1 MSAAAEE
8 SASATG
14 GAIVPVKAELQYNA
28 HLEDI
33 IASEAE
39 KALVLRWL
47 HNAAEHRY
55 SKFNT
60 WITLPVITIS
70 TLAGTASIGSQTLFG
85 PDAPAAPVL
94 IGLMSLLVSILNVIA
109 SFFGWAKR
117 AEGHRISSINYGK
130 MHRWISIELALPR
143 EQRVPAKH
151 FLKEIR
157 QQIDRMNET
166 SPQVPVE
173 VIAQFRLRVKDL
185 KSNVS
190 LPEICDEIHCV
201 EVYSGDVLPPSKLAG
216 SAMPVAESEIFVEP
230 AAAPTLDAPPKVRPS
245 SIVAA
250 LNVVKAV
257 GAFKGSNAI
266 QGMAGLK
273 LPVPRLT
280 NDMVDSVVPETNT
293 GARMDSD

>member
-1 MSAAAEE
+1 MSSATAAAADQE

-14 GAIVPVKAELQYNA
+14 GPPKPELQYNS

-60 WITLPVITIS
+60 WITLPVISIS
-70 TLAGTASIGSQTLFG
+70 TLAGTASIGSNTLFG
-85 PDAPAAPVL
+85 PDATAAPVF
-94 IGLMSLLVSILNVIA
+94 IGLMSLTVSILNVVA

-143 EQRVPAKH
+143 DQRVPAKH

-173 VIAQFRLRVKDL
+173 VIVQFRQRVKDL
-185 KSNVS
+185 KSDLS

-201 EVYSGDVLPPSKLAG
+201 EVYSGDGMPPSTAARPLLSESDVGLDLPKETGTEERAEPVQVATILKAATLLRRGQANLLG
-216 SAMPVAESEIFVEP
+216 SMNSS
-230 AAAPTLDAPPKVRPS
+230 KPS
-245 SIVAA
+245 
-250 LNVVKAV
+250 
-257 GAFKGSNAI
+257 
-266 QGMAGLK
+266 
-273 LPVPRLT
+273 LT
-280 NDMVDSVVPETNT
+280 NSVEE
-293 GARMDSD
+293 

>member
-14 GAIVPVKAELQYNA
+14 GAIVSAKPELQYNA

-60 WITLPVITIS
+60 WIMLPVISIS
-70 TLAGTASIGSQTLFG
+70 TLAGTASIGSESLFG
-85 PDAPAAPVL
+85 PNAPAAPII
-94 IGLMSLLVSILNVIA
+94 IGLMSLTVSILNVVA

-130 MHRWISIELALPR
+130 MHRWIAIELALPR

-201 EVYSGDVLPPSKLAG
+201 EVYSGDVLPPSKLA
-216 SAMPVAESEIFVEP
+216 AAITESEILLEP
-230 AAAPTLDAPPKVRPS
+230 AASTAVRPS

-250 LNVVKAV
+250 LNVVKAA
-257 GAFKGSNAI
+257 GAFKSAS
-266 QGMAGLK
+266 GLK

-280 NDMVDSVVPETNT
+280 NDLVDSVVPESNT
-293 GARMDSD
+293 GTHLDSE

>member
-14 GAIVPVKAELQYNA
+14 AAPKPELQYNA

-70 TLAGTASIGSQTLFG
+70 TLAGTASIGSDSLFG
-85 PDAPAAPVL
+85 PNAHAAPVV
-94 IGLMSLLVSILNVIA
+94 IGMMSLIVSILNVIS

-143 EQRVPAKH
+143 EQRVAAKH
-151 FLKEIR
+151 FMKEIR

-173 VIAQFRLRVKDL
+173 VIGQFRQRVKDL
-185 KSNVS
+185 KSDVS
-190 LPEICDEIHCV
+190 LPEICDEIHRV
-201 EVYSGDVLPPSKLAG
+201 DVYSGDMVPSAAAIVAG
-216 SAMPVAESEIFVEP
+216 PNAAARPLLSESDVGLDTEASKVETETVRP
-230 AAAPTLDAPPKVRPS
+230 AAVTAVFTAVKAA
-245 SIVAA
+245 AA
-250 LNVVKAV
+250 L
-257 GAFKGSNAI
+257 KG
-266 QGMAGLK
+266 GLVRRSVATDLNFHK
-273 LPVPRLT
+273 PTLT
-280 NDMVDSVVPETNT
+280 NDVVDP
-293 GARMDSD
+293 

>member
-1 MSAAAEE
+1 MSAGAAEE

-14 GAIVPVKAELQYNA
+14 AAPKPELQYNS

-70 TLAGTASIGSQTLFG
+70 TLAGTASIGSSTLFG
-85 PDAPAAPVL
+85 PNSEAASVV
-94 IGLMSLLVSILNVIA
+94 IGLMSLFVSILNVVA

-143 EQRVPAKH
+143 DQRVAAKH
-151 FLKEIR
+151 FMKEIR

-173 VIAQFRLRVKDL
+173 VIGQFRQRVKDL
-185 KSNVS
+185 KSDVS
-190 LPEICDEIHCV
+190 LPEICDEIHRV
-201 EVYSGDVLPPSKLAG
+201 DVYSGDLVPTAATLTAAGAAAKPLLSEADVGLDTEASK
-216 SAMPVAESEIFVEP
+216 VETETVRP
-230 AAAPTLDAPPKVRPS
+230 AAVATVLTAVKAA
-245 SIVAA
+245 AA
-250 LNVVKAV
+250 LKGGLVRRSVVTDLNFPKP
-257 GAFKGSNAI
+257 S
-266 QGMAGLK
+266 
-273 LPVPRLT
+273 LT
-280 NDMVDSVVPETNT
+280 NDVVDS
-293 GARMDSD
+293 

>member
-1 MSAAAEE
+1 MSAGAAEE

-14 GAIVPVKAELQYNA
+14 APPKPELQYNA

-70 TLAGTASIGSQTLFG
+70 TLAGTASIGSDSLFG
-85 PDAPAAPVL
+85 PNAHAAPVV
-94 IGLMSLLVSILNVIA
+94 IGMMSLIVSILNVIS

-143 EQRVPAKH
+143 EQRVAAKH
-151 FLKEIR
+151 FMKEIR

-173 VIAQFRLRVKDL
+173 VIGQFRQRVKDL
-185 KSNVS
+185 KSDVS
-190 LPEICDEIHCV
+190 LPEICDEIHRV
-201 EVYSGDVLPPSKLAG
+201 DVYSGDLVPSTATAAKPLL
-216 SAMPVAESEIFVEP
+216 SESDVGLDTEASKVETETVRP
-230 AAAPTLDAPPKVRPS
+230 AAVTAVFTAVKAA
-245 SIVAA
+245 AA
-250 LNVVKAV
+250 LK
-257 GAFKGSNAI
+257 KGLNFH
-266 QGMAGLK
+266 K
-273 LPVPRLT
+273 PTLT
-280 NDMVDSVVPETNT
+280 NDVADS
-293 GARMDSD
+293 

>member
-201 EVYSGDVLPPSKLAG
+201 EVYSGDVLPPSKLPA
-216 SAMPVAESEIFVEP
+216 AIAESEILLEP
-230 AAAPTLDAPPKVRPS
+230 AASSTLEAPPTVRPS
-245 SIVAA
+245 SIAAA

-257 GAFKGSNAI
+257 GAFKGA
-266 QGMAGLK
+266 AVGLK

-280 NDMVDSVVPETNT
+280 NDVVDSVVPETNT
-293 GARMDSD
+293 GARVDSD

>member
-14 GAIVPVKAELQYNA
+14 AQTSKPELQYNS

-70 TLAGTASIGSQTLFG
+70 TLAGTASIGSNTLFG
-85 PDAPAAPVL
+85 PNSEAASVV
-94 IGLMSLLVSILNVIA
+94 IGLMSLFVSILNVIA

-143 EQRVPAKH
+143 EQRVAAKH
-151 FLKEIR
+151 FMKEIR

-173 VIAQFRLRVKDL
+173 VIGQFRQRVKDL
-185 KSNVS
+185 KSDVS
-190 LPEICDEIHCV
+190 LPEICDEIHRVDVYTGDLVPSAVTQAAKPLLSESDVGLEAEASKV
-201 EVYSGDVLPPSKLAG
+201 ETETVR
-216 SAMPVAESEIFVEP
+216 P
-230 AAAPTLDAPPKVRPS
+230 AAVTAVFTAVKAA
-245 SIVAA
+245 AA
-250 LNVVKAV
+250 L
-257 GAFKGSNAI
+257 KG
-266 QGMAGLK
+266 GLVRRSVATDLNFPK
-273 LPVPRLT
+273 PSLT
-280 NDMVDSVVPETNT
+280 NDVADS
-293 GARMDSD
+293 